1 MLSMDY
7 TAEIGAMRR
16 LILLSAFGGL
26 LLAWCCKPAE
36 TGSSV
41 DGSVKVNGKP
51 ATGAIVTF
59 HPVKAAA
66 NATRPTSHV
75 AEDGSYHIAG
85 AEPGEYRVTVSWF
98 ASVSPRKGALGDESV
113 PVSQLPP
120 AYTRADATPL
130 TATVLPEQTQP
141 VNFEIKK
148 K

>member
-1 MLSMDY
+1 
-7 TAEIGAMRR
+7 MRS
-16 LILLSAFGGL
+16 LV
-26 LLAWCCKPAE
+26 LLAALGGCLAAGCSKPSGG
-36 TGSSV
+36 GSPV

-59 HPVKAAA
+59 HPVNAKAD
-66 NATRPTSHV
+66 ATRPTGHV
-75 AEDGSYHIAG
+75 ADDGTFHIAA

-98 ASVSPRKGALGDESV
+98 ASVSPRKGALSDESI

-130 TATVLPEQTQP
+130 IATVTAEQTQP